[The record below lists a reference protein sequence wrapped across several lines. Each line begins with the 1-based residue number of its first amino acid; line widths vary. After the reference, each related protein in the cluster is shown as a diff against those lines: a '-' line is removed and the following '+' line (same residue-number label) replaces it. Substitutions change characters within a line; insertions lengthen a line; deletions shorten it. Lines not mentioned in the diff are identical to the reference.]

1 VGPAL
6 AIGAIAVRTRCI
18 QRVINHHQRLINAP
32 GKPHIA
38 PDDLVSRITAAVIH
52 IFRTKKDCGSGPALR
67 GKAAYLQQLKRYEIG
82 KNEPSTEALR
92 KIALSLHIST
102 DALLFDEEERAPAD
116 DLNMFFEAINEF
128 DDQDK
133 ASAKELL
140 QALILK
146 ANAKKWT
153 VSA

>member
-1 VGPAL
+1 MEYKLMSSVQSGFIL
-6 AIGAIAVRTRCI
+6 MSFSK
-18 QRVINHHQRLINAP
+18 RL
-32 GKPHIA
+32 K
-38 PDDLVSRITAAVIH
+38 
-52 IFRTKKDCGSGPALR
+52 ALR
-67 GKAAYLQQLKRYEIG
+67 EARHLSRAQMAEVTGVTEQQLKRYETG